1 MHIAPIDPTTSAVSH
16 GGERYE
22 PDENGLFDVPLELA
36 ERLLQGPGW
45 EAYVAPEPTTDLDE
59 LRAIAEKGVEA
70 ARLLAEAEAEAA
82 AKDAE
87 EARAQAEADAVARD
101 DGVKKQARTRAPKAE

>member
-1 MHIAPIDPTTSAVSH
+1 MRGPPVWKLAQWWGAALKAVTGETVAGSIPVTSADYFIPSPQSPKETPMHIAPIDPTTSAVSH

-59 LRAIAEKGVEA
+59 LRAIAEKGV
-70 ARLLAEAEAEAA
+70 
-82 AKDAE
+82 
-87 EARAQAEADAVARD
+87 
-101 DGVKKQARTRAPKAE
+101 